1 MKEFRDRV
9 LVPLAIPVVA
19 LAVIVVVVLNLSRI
33 LLALEERGSATLAT
47 TVAIVMASAVLFGC
61 AWISARGEE
70 RRTGGN
76 IGTLVVS
83 GLVLLAAGAVGAE
96 AIQEEH
102 EKHAAEENGG
112 FGEPDL
118 VVTAGP
124 GLIFQETDVSASPSD
139 GLVIEYVNADA
150 IAHTFLFDGAAPGF
164 KLAVNAEGDT
174 DVGSAELN
182 PGTYTFYCDIPGH
195 RQAGMEGTLT
205 VTEGAAG
212 GAGEGG
218 EGGAPEEGGGA
229 EEGGAAGA
237 AGGGPGGGTVA
248 VDAGPGLVFNPSEL
262 TAPAGQITI
271 EFTNAD
277 PLPHTF
283 LFDGAAPGFK
293 LSVSSRGDTDSGE
306 AELSPGTYT
315 FYCDVPGHRQ
325 AGMEGTFTAT

>member
-9 LVPLAIPVVA
+9 LIPLAIPLVA
-19 LAVIVVVVLNLSRI
+19 MGVIGVVVLNLSRI
-33 LLALEERGSATLAT
+33 LLALEERGSPTLAT

-70 RRTGGN
+70 RRSGGN

-83 GLVLLAAGAVGAE
+83 GLVLLTAGAVGAE

-102 EKHAAEENGG
+102 EKHAAEENGQL
-112 FGEPDL
+112 GEPDL

-124 GLIFQETDVSASPSD
+124 GLIFQETDVSASTSD
-139 GLVIEYVNADA
+139 GLAIEYVNVDA

-164 KLAVNAEGDT
+164 KLTVNAEGDT
-174 DVGSAELN
+174 DSGRAELT

-205 VTEGAAG
+205 VNEG

-218 EGGAPEEGGGA
+218 AEGTGEGGAEGTGEGGA
-229 EEGGAAGA
+229 EGA
-237 AGGGPGGGTVA
+237 AGGGSGGGTVA
-248 VDAGPGLVFNPSEL
+248 VDAGPGLVFSPSEL
-262 TAPAGQITI
+262 TAPAGQVTI

-277 PLPHTF
+277 PLPHTL
-283 LFDGAAPGFK
+283 LFDGAAPGLK
-293 LSVSSRGDTDSGE
+293 LSVSAEGDTDSGE
-306 AELSPGTYT
+306 AELTPGTYT